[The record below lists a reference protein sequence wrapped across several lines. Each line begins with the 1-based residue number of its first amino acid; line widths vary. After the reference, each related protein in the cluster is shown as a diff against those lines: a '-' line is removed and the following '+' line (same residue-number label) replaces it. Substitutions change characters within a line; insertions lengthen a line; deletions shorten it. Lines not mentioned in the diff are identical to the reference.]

1 MLAAE
6 IAMAT
11 DMTDIR
17 VYAHWPG
24 MTEPEWNAMETATR
38 AGNSFSVMASSSG
51 FTWSF
56 RSTAAKYFEYCKVA
70 YLNSHLDLDEKTKQL
85 LRHRTV
91 QIIRRR
97 AARRAD

>member
-1 MLAAE
+1 MWKIWFLIFLTRNRGGEFRGVGWWILDIGMLAAE

-38 AGNSFSVMASSSG
+38 AGNSFSAMASASG
-51 FTWSF
+51 FT
-56 RSTAAKYFEYCKVA
+56 
-70 YLNSHLDLDEKTKQL
+70 
-85 LRHRTV
+85 
-91 QIIRRR
+91 
-97 AARRAD
+97 